1 MTIPELQVK
10 VNEMQA
16 QAQANT
22 DAENSAATLIG
33 RLGQIIIDNQNDPV
47 AIAAIGEAM
56 TNTTGALKNSADSLA
71 AAIVAGTPAEA

>member
-1 MTIPELQVK
+1 MTIAELQTK
-10 VNEMQA
+10 FNDLQS

-22 DAENSAATLIG
+22 DAEAAAVSLIATLG
-33 RLGQIIIDNQNDPV
+33 ALIIANQNDPV

-71 AAIVAGTPAEA
+71 AAIVAGTPAG